1 MGYHLTSFK
10 NYQFKI
16 WVPFLF
22 LLLALVPI
30 LIISG
35 FVLLAKISGIL
46 CLFSL
51 LIALWYWKVV
61 AKNLNNKVQPVS
73 INLNDTYFLDKNL
86 LCYKSLN
93 SSDKK
98 TFNSRLGLFLAEIK
112 SKKTLDIN
120 VSKEDWLCLASIIVV
135 LFWDRDYSSFLGYTV
150 FWGEEPKENLESLY
164 IDKVALTSFLKDLNE
179 LDIMSCRNH
188 IKKSNELPFIKK
200 LLVSY

>member
-1 MGYHLTSFK
+1 MGYRLTSFK
-10 NYQFKI
+10 NYHFKI

-61 AKNLNNKVQPVS
+61 AKNLNNKVLPVS
-73 INLNDTYFLDKNL
+73 INLNDTYFLEKNL

-93 SSDKK
+93 SFDKK

-112 SKKTLDIN
+112 SENTSDVNI
-120 VSKEDWLCLASIIVV
+120 SKEDWLCLASIIVV
-135 LFWDRDYSSFLGYTV
+135 LFWDRDYFSFSGYTV
-150 FWGEEPKENLESLY
+150 FWGEPKENLDSLY
-164 IDKVALTSFLKDLNE
+164 VDRVEVTSFLKDLNE
-179 LDIMSCRNH
+179 SDIISCRSH
-188 IKKSNELPFIKK
+188 IEKSNKLSFIKK
-200 LLVSY
+200 LLVT